1 MKLILLFIFL
11 SFGLYS
17 QNSIP
22 NVKKANDYFLLKSD
36 TTINGSPLKFKVD
49 NNVNSYSLNKN
60 CDSLKVIV
68 RHDSAFKIIDSKIFI
83 NGLYQPT
90 IEEIY
95 NGRCYCESCL
105 KSELLIKPKKNEL
118 YEVQYFGC
126 KSQFKINV
134 TTKQDL
140 IPQKWYQKSYKTGD
154 IIDLENILFY
164 PDKNI
169 FLRTSYD
176 ELNGLVELLNL
187 NPNLTI
193 QIQGHVNGPY
203 SINTDEY
210 QELSTK
216 RAEAVVAFLIKKGID
231 QSRLSHI
238 GFGNTLMVYPKPNS
252 EQEMKMN
259 RRVTILI
266 K

>member
-1 MKLILLFIFL
+1 MKLSLLFIFL
-11 SFGLYS
+11 SLGLYS
-17 QNSIP
+17 QNSNPAIKIT
-22 NVKKANDYFLLKSD
+22 NNYFLLKSD

-49 NNVNSYSLNKN
+49 SIVTSFRFSEN
-60 CDSLKVIV
+60 CDSVKFIIKD
-68 RHDSAFKIIDSKIFI
+68 DSSKYIINQKKFVKNI
-83 NGLYQPT
+83 YQPT
-90 IEEIY
+90 ETEIY

-105 KSELLIKPKKNEL
+105 KSEILIKPKKNEL

-126 KSQFKINV
+126 KSRFKINV

-203 SINTDEY
+203 SKNTDEY